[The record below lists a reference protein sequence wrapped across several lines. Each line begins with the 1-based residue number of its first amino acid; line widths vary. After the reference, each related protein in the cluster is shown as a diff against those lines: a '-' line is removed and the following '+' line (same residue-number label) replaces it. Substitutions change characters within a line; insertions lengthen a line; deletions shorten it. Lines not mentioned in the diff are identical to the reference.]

1 MANAV
6 QELAKRTPGK
16 EAMAIESFA
25 KALMMVSVCVCL
37 LQLLFTCFVVFV
49 YLSSV
54 LLKCMFF
61 SYCVWLFLL
70 FTDFVVFVL
79 FVNIG
84 VYLFLCLSLMTL
96 CAPVPPL

>member
-49 YLSSV
+49 DMS
-54 LLKCMFF
+54 
-61 SYCVWLFLL
+61 CV
-70 FTDFVVFVL
+70 
-79 FVNIG
+79 
-84 VYLFLCLSLMTL
+84 
-96 CAPVPPL
+96 A

>member
-25 KALMMVSVCVCL
+25 KALMMVSVCVCVCVCVCL
-37 LQLLFTCFVVFV
+37 LPLLFTCFVVFV
-49 YLSSV
+49 YLSFV

-61 SYCVWLFLL
+61 SY
-70 FTDFVVFVL
+70 
-79 FVNIG
+79 
-84 VYLFLCLSLMTL
+84 
-96 CAPVPPL
+96 